1 MRFQSIGF
9 IFLCFSGLLF
19 SEVIYSQERLNFC
32 NKAFLL
38 RPEEAD
44 TYGVVDTIKICIDAY
59 DVPIGYM
66 STLNKPVCEDTLCYN
81 LVIKIYWDLAG
92 GYLHYDTIPG
102 IPLTKFDHKPF
113 TNGDNEKLDEILR
126 DKFSILGK
134 LWKEDI
140 INKNN
145 TKKASSVDAV
155 TGATQESI
163 RNSVVEGAAYSSF
176 VLWQFVYG
184 QVKDSIRT
192 YTRSIY
198 SENIAKQLLNSSNYE
213 TQMFALKQMTNDDY
227 EAFLPLLFQMIKRS
241 VPFVRSYII
250 SHLPLSLLDNEQKR
264 NLISLFPELDIN
276 SKTIFIDRFIS
287 GPDSIIGSGHQI
299 ELKMNEY
306 HYYKDNWDEIDS
318 LIINA
323 VQKQ

>member
-1 MRFQSIGF
+1 MTGYQHHENSN
-9 IFLCFSGLLF
+9 
-19 SEVIYSQERLNFC
+19 RL
-32 NKAFLL
+32 
-38 RPEEAD
+38 
-44 TYGVVDTIKICIDAY
+44 YQQ
-59 DVPIGYM
+59 
-66 STLNKPVCEDTLCYN
+66 TL
-81 LVIKIYWDLAG
+81 
-92 GYLHYDTIPG
+92 
-102 IPLTKFDHKPF
+102 
-113 TNGDNEKLDEILR
+113 
-126 DKFSILGK
+126 
-134 LWKEDI
+134 

-198 SENIAKQLLNSSNYE
+198 SENIAKQLLNSNNYE